1 MYLHQGQFM
10 YMLAYCHWLVL
21 NKDIDQMF
29 STFVIGMKYNPWVMT
44 VKAFKQGLQ
53 DWYSA
58 PHLHPEP
65 IFLLE
70 CWAIKSSLDP
80 YIHGVQGTSR
90 PHVFHFSC
98 HKEDVQMLM
107 KDYHSSA
114 SPWMG
119 PYSFLNLSQL
129 NTAILKDT
137 LSALTEL
144 NNAQAMKKSY
154 QDLSHWKCYT

>member
-1 MYLHQGQFM
+1 MDNHGIFM
-10 YMLAYCHWLVL
+10 DSSTDIILPLLPGKTFTSTSLAFMDLSTMAFTATPFNNCSQENKNKYMLAYCHWL
-21 NKDIDQMF
+21 
-29 STFVIGMKYNPWVMT
+29 
-44 VKAFKQGLQ
+44 
-53 DWYSA
+53 
-58 PHLHPEP
+58 
-65 IFLLE
+65 
-70 CWAIKSSLDP
+70 DP
-80 YIHGVQGTSR
+80 YICGVQGTSR

-98 HKEDVQMLM
+98 HEEDVQMFT

-129 NTAILKDT
+129 NTTILKDT

-154 QDLSHWKCYT
+154 QDLMFHWISTTR